1 MDRHLPGKNGFLD
14 KKCISVTDDTAVH
27 RPYVFV
33 TRTKE
38 EKSGDSERNA
48 AFFAKEI
55 GIYCET
61 LTKICANNRILPNPT
76 GKYWGNKKYF

>member
-1 MDRHLPGKNGFLD
+1 MDQAFARVKNGFLD

-33 TRTKE
+33 TRTKRG
-38 EKSGDSERNA
+38 KKAAIRNGTPL
-48 AFFAKEI
+48 FLPKEI

-61 LTKICANNRILPNPT
+61 LTKNMRKQQNTTKSDWKIL
-76 GKYWGNKKYF
+76 G

>member
-1 MDRHLPGKNGFLD
+1 MDRHLPVKNGFLD

-27 RPYVFV
+27 RPYGFCD
-33 TRTKE
+33 TYKKR
-38 EKSGDSERNA
+38 EKKAAIQERNA

-61 LTKICANNRILPNPT
+61 LTKNMRKQQNTTKSDWKIL
-76 GKYWGNKKYF
+76 G

>member
-1 MDRHLPGKNGFLD
+1 MCPVKNGFLD

-33 TRTKE
+33 TRTKRGK
-38 EKSGDSERNA
+38 KSGDSERNA
-48 AFFAKEI
+48 AFFAKKI

-61 LTKICANNRILPNPT
+61 LTKNMHKQQNTTKSDWKIL
-76 GKYWGNKKYF
+76 G